1 MSFSALGA
9 FLWLPLK
16 SYHCAFLPIHSSIP
30 DCLLD
35 TSDPA
40 FYVEPI
46 MKYPKI
52 DPRLFVKNRQ
62 RFSKQL
68 KPNSVAV
75 LNSNDFMPT
84 SADGYHPFIQQTDL
98 FYLSG
103 IDQEETVLVIYPDAP
118 EKKHKAILF
127 IKKTNEQIATW
138 EGQKLSKET
147 AQDISGIKT
156 VHWTSELDGILRP
169 LIIQSE
175 NIYLNTNEH
184 LRAAVTVET
193 RDTRFL
199 ESCRQAFPLHHYERL
214 APIMH
219 DLRAVK
225 SPLEIELIKAA
236 CSITAKAF
244 RRLLGFIRPGVW
256 DYEVEAEIVYEFMRN
271 RSSGPAFETIVASGT
286 DACTLHYVK
295 NDKQCH
301 QGDLVLI
308 DFGAEYANY
317 AADVTRT
324 VPVNGKF
331 SKRQKEV
338 YNAVLKIQKAAIQM
352 LKPGNALEAYQ
363 EKVVQLMEAEL
374 IRLGVL
380 KKADIKKQPADS
392 PLYKKFFPHGASH
405 HLGLD
410 VHDYGDKYRKFEP
423 GMVFTC
429 EPGIYIRDES
439 IGVRI
444 ENDILITPKGPV
456 DLTETI
462 PREVDE
468 IEDLMNQGK

>member
-1 MSFSALGA
+1 
-9 FLWLPLK
+9 
-16 SYHCAFLPIHSSIP
+16 
-30 DCLLD
+30 
-35 TSDPA
+35 
-40 FYVEPI
+40 
-46 MKYPKI
+46 MKYRKI
-52 DPRLFVKNRQ
+52 DSRLFVKNRQ

-68 KPNSVAV
+68 KPNSIAV

-84 SADGYHPFIQQTDL
+84 SADGTHPFVQQTDL

-103 IDQEETVLVIYPDAP
+103 IDQEETVLVICPDAP
-118 EKKHKAILF
+118 EKKHKEILF
-127 IKKTNEQIATW
+127 IRETSEQIATW
-138 EGQKLSKET
+138 EGQKHSKED
-147 AQDISGIKT
+147 AQNISGIKT

-169 LIIQSE
+169 LIIQSA

-193 RDTRFL
+193 RDRRFL
-199 ESCRQAFPLHHYERL
+199 EWCQNAFPLHHYERL
-214 APIMH
+214 APIMN

-225 SPLEIELIKAA
+225 SPQEIELIKTA
-236 CSITAKAF
+236 CSITGKAF

-256 DYEVEAEIVYEFMRN
+256 EYEVEAEIVHEFMRN
-271 RSSGPAFETIVASGT
+271 RSGGPAYETIVASGI
-286 DACTLHYVK
+286 DSCTLHYVK
-295 NDKQCH
+295 NDKQCKK
-301 QGDLVLI
+301 GDLVLI

-324 VPVNGKF
+324 VPVSGRF

-338 YNAVLKIQKAAIQM
+338 YNAVLKIQKAAIKM
-352 LKPGNALEAYQ
+352 LKPGNTLEACQ
-363 EKVVQLMEAEL
+363 EKVAKLIEAEL
-374 IRLGVL
+374 IRLRVL

-392 PLYKKFFPHGASH
+392 PLYKKFFPHGISH

-456 DLTETI
+456 DLTQSI
-462 PREVDE
+462 PREVED
-468 IEDLMNQGK
+468 IEDLMNK

>member
-1 MSFSALGA
+1 MR
-9 FLWLPLK
+9 
-16 SYHCAFLPIHSSIP
+16 
-30 DCLLD
+30 
-35 TSDPA
+35 
-40 FYVEPI
+40 
-46 MKYPKI
+46 YPKI
-52 DPRLFVKNRQ
+52 DSRLFVKNRQ

-68 KPNSVAV
+68 GPHSIAI
-75 LNSNDFMPT
+75 LNANDFMPT
-84 SADGYHPFIQQTDL
+84 SADGAHPFIQQTDL

-103 IDQEETVLVIYPDAP
+103 IDQEETVLVICPDAH
-118 EKKHKAILF
+118 EKKQKEILF
-127 IKKTNEQIATW
+127 IKETNEQIATW
-138 EGQKLSKET
+138 EGQKLSKEE

-156 VHWTSELDGILRP
+156 VHWTSELEGILRP

-184 LRAAVTVET
+184 LRAAVAVET
-193 RDTRFL
+193 RDMRFL
-199 ESCRQAFPLHHYERL
+199 AWCRKAFPLHHYERL

-225 SPLEIELIKAA
+225 SPPEIELIKEA
-236 CSITAKAF
+236 CAITAKAF

-256 DYEVEAEIVYEFMRN
+256 EYEVEAEIVHEFMRN
-271 RSSGPAFETIVASGT
+271 RSRGPAYETIVASGA

-295 NDKQCH
+295 NDKQCRK
-301 QGDLVLI
+301 GDLVLI
-308 DFGAEYANY
+308 DFGAAYANY

-338 YNAVLKIQKAAIQM
+338 YNAVLKIQKAAIKL
-352 LKPGNALEAYQ
+352 LKPGNSPVTYQ
-363 EKVVQLMEAEL
+363 EAVVKLVEAEL

-380 KKADIKKQPADS
+380 KKADIKKQPEDS
-392 PLYKKFFPHGASH
+392 PLYKNFFPHGTSH

-423 GMVFTC
+423 GMVLTC

-444 ENDILITPKGPV
+444 ENDILITQKGPV
-456 DLTETI
+456 DLTAAI
-462 PREVDE
+462 PREVEE
-468 IEDLMNQGK
+468 IEELMNK

>member
-1 MSFSALGA
+1 
-9 FLWLPLK
+9 
-16 SYHCAFLPIHSSIP
+16 
-30 DCLLD
+30 
-35 TSDPA
+35 
-40 FYVEPI
+40 

-52 DPRLFVKNRQ
+52 DPNLFVQNRQ

-68 KPNSVAV
+68 KPKSVAV
-75 LNSNDFMPT
+75 FNSNDFMPT
-84 SADGYHPFIQQTDL
+84 SADGTHPFIQQTDL

-103 IDQEETVLVIYPDAP
+103 IDQEETVLVICPDTP
-118 EKKHKAILF
+118 EEKQKEILF
-127 IKKTNEQIATW
+127 IKETNEQITTW
-138 EGQKLSKET
+138 EGQKHSKEA

-169 LIIQSE
+169 LIVQSE
-175 NIYLNTNEH
+175 NIYLNANEH

-193 RDTRFL
+193 RDMRFIKW
-199 ESCRQAFPLHHYERL
+199 CRQVFPLHHYERL

-225 SPLEIELIKAA
+225 SPLEIELIKEA
-236 CSITAKAF
+236 CSITGKAF
-244 RRLLGFIRPGVW
+244 RGLLGFIRPGVW
-256 DYEVEAEIVYEFMRN
+256 EYEVEAEIVHEFMRN
-271 RSSGPAFETIVASGT
+271 RSRGPAFETIVASGT
-286 DACTLHYVK
+286 DSCTLHYVQ
-295 NDKQCH
+295 NDKQCNN
-301 QGDLVLI
+301 GDLVLI

-363 EKVVQLMEAEL
+363 KEVVKLMEAEL

-380 KKADIKKQPADS
+380 KKADVKKQSEDS
-392 PLYKKFFPHGASH
+392 PLYKKFFPHGTSH

-410 VHDYGDKYRKFEP
+410 VHDYGDKYRKFES

-439 IGVRI
+439 VGVRI
-444 ENDILITPKGPV
+444 ENDILVTKKGPV

-462 PREVDE
+462 PREVEE
-468 IEDLMNQGK
+468 IEELMNK